1 MSQQCA
7 LVNKKASGTL
17 GCIKR
22 NIASKSWEAIL
33 PLYSAMV
40 RSHLEHCPVQKRGI
54 SYKESSRGPQRCSR
68 SWSISLTMKGWVT
81 WIYTAWGKEDQEGD
95 LISVYLCLKGGRK
108 QMDEATLF
116 STVHS
121 DKTRSN
127 SLKLKHTK
135 FHTSK
140 QKNFFMV
147 RVMSTGKGCSERLWS
162 LLLWRL
168 FKTHVDVYLY
178 KLF

>member
-1 MSQQCA
+1 
-7 LVNKKASGTL
+7 
-17 GCIKR
+17 
-22 NIASKSWEAIL
+22 
-33 PLYSAMV
+33 
-40 RSHLEHCPVQKRGI
+40 
-54 SYKESSRGPQRCSR
+54 
-68 SWSISLTMKGWVT
+68 
-81 WIYTAWGKEDQEGD
+81 
-95 LISVYLCLKGGRK
+95 
-108 QMDEATLF
+108 MDEATHF
-116 STVHS
+116 FTVHS

-127 SLKLKHTK
+127 SLKLEHTR

-168 FKTHVDVYLY
+168 FKTHVDAYLY